1 MPEGGGMKRIVPA
14 LSVFTAAA
22 AAFLFCRE
30 PQTAWKGTIVQDGG
44 VLIIKNPKSPIYP
57 GEILTLKE
65 ELSIGGGAA
74 DPDKTFSDGGGLDV
88 DDAGRIYLTDLK
100 ECCVRVFDPDG
111 KLIRTFGRMG
121 QGPGEF
127 RQPFYVSVC
136 PATREVLVTD
146 FMFGMHLFDMDG
158 RFIRKIGTE
167 RPFLARL
174 DSRGRVVYLHSTFD
188 DKGNAELETRRT
200 GLNAESSQRI
210 AVEVKRALDLSTP
223 MPYWDLGSQDRIAY
237 GCSADYEIRIYDGE
251 NKLVRR
257 IRREYDR
264 VETTKEQKADP
275 NKATS
280 LAGVAIKIASPKYQ
294 APFSRFNYDDRGW
307 LIVRVPNPQAGDK
320 RVCLDV
326 FDDEGRYL
334 SQVKLEKAP
343 ILWKNGKAYVFVE
356 DADGYDV
363 LKRYGVTWNMK

>member
-1 MPEGGGMKRIVPA
+1 MKRIMLA
-14 LSVFTAAA
+14 LSFFAAA
-22 AAFLFCRE
+22 TAAFLSGRE

-44 VLIIKNPKSPIYP
+44 VLIVQNPKTPIYP

-74 DPDKTFSDGGGLDV
+74 DPNKTFSDGGGLDV
-88 DDAGRIYLTDLK
+88 DDAGRIYLTDLN

-167 RPFLARL
+167 RPFMARL
-174 DSRGRVVYLHSTFD
+174 DSRGRVVYLHSTVD
-188 DKGNAELETRRT
+188 DKGNAEFETRRA
-200 GLNAESSQRI
+200 GLNAESSRQI
-210 AVEVKRALDLSTP
+210 AVEVRRALDLFAP
-223 MPYWDLGSQDRIAY
+223 IPYWDLGSHDRIAY
-237 GCSADYEIRIYDGE
+237 GYPTDYEIRIYDGE
-251 NKLVRR
+251 NKLVRKV
-257 IRREYDR
+257 RREYDR
-264 VETTKEQKADP
+264 VETTKEQKSALD
-275 NKATS
+275 KSAS
-280 LAGVAIKIASPKYQ
+280 LIGAPVKLALPKYQ
-294 APFSRFNYDDRGW
+294 DPFSRFNYDDRGW
-307 LIVRVPNPQAGDK
+307 LIVRVPNPKAGDK

-326 FDDEGRYL
+326 FDEEGRYL
-334 SQVKLEKAP
+334 TQVKLEKAP
-343 ILWKNGKAYVFVE
+343 ILWKKGKAYVFAE

-363 LKRYGVTWNMK
+363 LKRYGVTWDMK